1 MAHSIL
7 VRAKNLMERTK
18 ARTQRLAR
26 ENQHETALITAGIA
40 GVGVTVA
47 AAYADQKMGAGQQWK
62 VGSIPVVGIAGAA
75 MLAPAFFTKK
85 MPVVQAASVAAGTT
99 GINLAIY
106 RYLIDEGIA
115 PGEPNAHQT
124 GDKT

>member
-1 MAHSIL
+1 MPSSIL
-7 VRAKNLMERTK
+7 VRAKHLMERTK
-18 ARTQRLAR
+18 ARSQRLAR

-47 AAYADQKMGAGQQWK
+47 AAYADQKMEAGQQWK

-75 MLAPAFFTKK
+75 LLVPAFFAKK
-85 MPVVQAASVAAGTT
+85 QPVVQAASVAAGTT

-106 RYLIDEGIA
+106 RYLISEGIA
-115 PGEPNAHQT
+115 PSEPKEQ
-124 GDKT
+124 

>member
-1 MAHSIL
+1 MPSSIL
-7 VRAKNLMERTK
+7 VRAKHLMERTK
-18 ARTQRLAR
+18 AKTQRLAR

-75 MLAPAFFTKK
+75 LLIPAFFTKK
-85 MPVVQAASVAAGTT
+85 QPVVQAASVAAGTT

-106 RYLIDEGIA
+106 RYLVSEGIA
-115 PGEPNAHQT
+115 PAETKEQ
-124 GDKT
+124 